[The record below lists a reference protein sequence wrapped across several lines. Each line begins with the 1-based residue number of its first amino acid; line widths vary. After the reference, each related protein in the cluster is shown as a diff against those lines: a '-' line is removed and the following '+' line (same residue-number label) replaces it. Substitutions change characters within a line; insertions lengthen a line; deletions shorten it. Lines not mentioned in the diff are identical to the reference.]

1 MSDQAPSDL
10 YELLEL
16 SPNASFET
24 IERMFRFHAKRYH
37 PDAGASGNVDRFKR
51 LVHAYEILRDPAKR
65 TAYDAAYQKQQR
77 DNHALVM
84 NADATADDY
93 AIRYRLLS
101 LFYAQRRRN
110 MKQPGMGI
118 AKLEEL
124 TQLPS
129 EILELHLWYFRE
141 KGWVQRE
148 VSGLLSIT
156 VVGVDEIEARE
167 RSRAAASTDTRL
179 GYNPSAS
186 AISVKSGDSNN
197 PVAM

>member
-51 LVHAYEILRDPAKR
+51 LVHAYDILRDPAKR
-65 TAYDAAYQKQQR
+65 AAYDAVHQNQQR

-101 LFYAQRRRN
+101 L
-110 MKQPGMGI
+110 
-118 AKLEEL
+118 
-124 TQLPS
+124 
-129 EILELHLWYFRE
+129 LH
-141 KGWVQRE
+141 
-148 VSGLLSIT
+148 T
-156 VVGVDEIEARE
+156 
-167 RSRAAASTDTRL
+167 
-179 GYNPSAS
+179 N
-186 AISVKSGDSNN
+186 
-197 PVAM
+197 